1 MPATSSSATEGA
13 RRGART
19 VALGLAAIVLILTA
33 TGVLLFLNLPSAG
46 AFNARIERIFV
57 EHPLTAPAELRLLEI
72 LALSGEAFS
81 ETLRS
86 YRVVIFVLL
95 VFATALLVT
104 ALAILVMLG
113 TLNRRLGEIERA
125 GIEVRTLE
133 IDRTH
138 RRIRLNDLE
147 FDLTEAVTETLAVLA
162 EARMDGDILSGAQI
176 EALVSG
182 RTAADCDEAAGATR
196 IKRLRDALGNALVSE
211 LLVRNIARQG
221 YVLAIDRRA
230 IRLI

>member
-19 VALGLAAIVLILTA
+19 VALGLAAIVLILAA

-81 ETLRS
+81 DTLRS

-95 VFATALLVT
+95 IFATALLVT
-104 ALAILVMLG
+104 ALAILVMLVA
-113 TLNRRLGEIERA
+113 LNRRLGEIERA

-138 RRIRLNDLE
+138 RRVRLNELE

-162 EARMDGDILSGAQI
+162 EARMDDDILSGAQI

-182 RTAADCDEAAGATR
+182 RDAADCDEAAGATR
-196 IKRLRDALGNALVSE
+196 VKRLRDALGNALVSE

-230 IRLI
+230 IRLG

>member
-1 MPATSSSATEGA
+1 MPATSSSASEGA

-19 VALGLAAIVLILTA
+19 VALGLAAIVLILAA
-33 TGVLLFLNLPSAG
+33 TGALLLLNLPSAG

-57 EHPLTAPAELRLLEI
+57 ENPLTSPAEIRLLEI

-86 YRVVIFVLL
+86 YRMVIFVLL

-104 ALAILVMLG
+104 ALAILVMLVA
-113 TLNRRLGEIERA
+113 LNRRLGEIERA
-125 GIEVRTLE
+125 GIEVRALE
-133 IDRTH
+133 IDRSH
-138 RRIRLNDLE
+138 RRVRLNDIE

-162 EARMDGDILSGAQI
+162 EARMDGEVLSGAQI

-182 RTAADCDEAAGATR
+182 RSAADCDEAAGATR
-196 IKRLRDALGNALVSE
+196 VKRLRDALGNALVSE

-230 IRLI
+230 IRLG